1 MAINVI
7 SWSIF
12 TDLLTEGKILDQK
25 QKLILNSKP
34 LDKQQPDF
42 FTFQIFKSNNCKS
55 YFIS

>member
-34 LDKQQPDF
+34 LDKQQPD
-42 FTFQIFKSNNCKS
+42 KSNNCKCIF
-55 YFIS
+55 YILKNKK